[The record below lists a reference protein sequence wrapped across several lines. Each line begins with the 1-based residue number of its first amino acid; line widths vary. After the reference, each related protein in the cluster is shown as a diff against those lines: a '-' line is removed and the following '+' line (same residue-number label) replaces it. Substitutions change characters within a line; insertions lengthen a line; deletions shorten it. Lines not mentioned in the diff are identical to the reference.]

1 MGPIYFANE
10 RAFSSPGNLQKF
22 LIAIANGW
30 ISAYSDYQRTL
41 PIIARSIDD
50 EPSSAQMSRVMDEQR
65 RFLRPYGAR
74 FGELDPQRLKNLQ
87 DQLLQQRMIRQ
98 PIDLTRAVNYDIL
111 AEVYRAK
118 SDVFSRIKP

>member
-10 RAFSSPGNLQKF
+10 HAFFLPGDLERF

-30 ISAYSDYQRTL
+30 NSAYSDYHRAL

-50 EPSSAQMSRVMDEQR
+50 KRSLAQISRFMDAQR

-74 FGELDPQRLKNLQ
+74 FGELDPQRLKNVQ
-87 DQLLQQRMIRQ
+87 DQLLQQRTIQQ

-111 AEVYRAK
+111 TEVYRAN
-118 SDVFSRIKP
+118 SDVFSRVEP